1 MAVTCADSIT
11 AVSTKLTFYFQ
22 SCINTDYFITLPIIA
37 LSVTTGACFTE
48 AMQPVEKSV
57 CTSVRPDAPA
67 AVIVYTGGETADKY
81 GSAADLYSKLR
92 CDNRP
97 ADVPAD

>member
-1 MAVTCADSIT
+1 MAVTCADSIAAIRT
-11 AVSTKLTFYFQ
+11 ELTFYFQ

-37 LSVTTGACFTE
+37 LLIAAGACFTE
-48 AMQPVEKSV
+48 AMQPVERGI

-67 AVIVYTGGETADKY
+67 TVIVYTGGETVDKY
-81 GSAADLYSKLR
+81 GSAADLHSRLR